1 MGRITKKLTPEERK
15 KKQEQLTQ
23 KRTTV
28 TESGEVIVEKP
39 KPAPVAVAPA
49 PVKANKEPNF
59 FQKAAQFLRETKL
72 EFKRVTWPTRQQT
85 IATTAVV
92 IILVIIIAIFLGIV
106 DTVLSTA
113 VRAILRS

>member
-23 KRTTV
+23 KRTTM
-28 TESGEVIVEKP
+28 TESGEVVVEKP
-39 KPAPVAVAPA
+39 KPAVVSAPA
-49 PVKANKEPNF
+49 PVKANKEPGF

-92 IILVIIIAIFLGIV
+92 IILVIIIAIFLGVV
-106 DTVLSTA
+106 DRLLFTA
-113 VRAILRS
+113 VSALLRS

>member
-39 KPAPVAVAPA
+39 KPAPVVTAAA

-92 IILVIIIAIFLGIV
+92 IILVIIIAIFLGVV
-106 DTVLSTA
+106 DRVLFTG
-113 VRAILRS
+113 VRLLLGS